1 MRPGLRAPPSG
12 GYDEKAKF
20 LMVLIRARSRNLQI
34 FPVALRNQETSMI
47 SVHSPRLT
55 PMSTALALMWSVG
68 CMTPA
73 FALETIVLEN
83 VVMQNAGKPA
93 ATVKRIEFADT
104 NLTKEEVQKLFAVDG
119 SKEEKTAL
127 MAKLVA
133 SKISIPD
140 VVIADDKGKF
150 TINGIQAVNVNA
162 GKVGQFGLAGFEGDV
177 PGDNGRVS
185 MKSGP
190 LTVDGA
196 GFAGL
201 LNAVQT
207 GDMSNASSH
216 FGKFSWQGFEMAA
229 PDKDTPADAPGG
241 NLVKL
246 KFGSITGEGTAD
258 GDVPLKTT
266 AALKDMTIE
275 LPPSSDAGRGL
286 TAAGY
291 STLTLGFT
299 FSSTYNPTAQT
310 VAIED
315 LTFTGKD
322 VGSIG
327 LKLGLGGIAKSIFTS
342 GNKDERLMALLGGSI
357 SGLEVKFA
365 DGGAAAKVLAFAAAQ
380 QGKTP
385 DALKAETSAMAA
397 QLIPMMLGGHPSAPK
412 IAEQVSAFINN
423 PKGLTVSAKPKSGS
437 LPFMQAMSLMEP
449 KAFLDAVDVTV
460 AADGAAVT
468 PAVSA
473 APAVRAPAAAAPAP
487 AAVGRLTG
495 AAAWNSLIG
504 NSISGKSEEG
514 DPLTEFYLANGTV
527 KQLIDDEI
535 STGKWALRGQEICF
549 EYPEDDD
556 ETCYKLVIDGNVATF
571 TDEDGAGRRYT
582 VEKGNPKKL

>member
-1 MRPGLRAPPSG
+1 MKLDSR
-12 GYDEKAKF
+12 
-20 LMVLIRARSRNLQI
+20 RARTDFVKRTPVQVPHAKEAKMIQARPSRLMQ
-34 FPVALRNQETSMI
+34 S
-47 SVHSPRLT
+47 
-55 PMSTALALMWSVG
+55 STAIAMMWSVG

-83 VVMQNAGKPA
+83 VVMQNPGKPA
-93 ATVKRIEFADT
+93 ATVRRIEFADT
-104 NLTKEEVQKLFAVDG
+104 NLTKEEVQKLFTVDG
-119 SKEEKTAL
+119 PKEEKTAI

-150 TINGIQAVNVNA
+150 TINGIQATGVNA

-190 LTVDGA
+190 LSIDGA

-207 GDMSNASSH
+207 GDMSAASSH

-241 NLVKL
+241 NMVKL
-246 KFGSITGEGTAD
+246 KFGSVTGEGTSE

-266 AALKDMTIE
+266 AAIKDLTIE

-291 STLTLGFT
+291 STINLGFT

-310 VAIED
+310 VAIDD
-315 LTFTGKD
+315 LTFSGRD
-322 VGSIG
+322 IGSIG
-327 LKLGLGGIAKSIFTS
+327 LKLGLGGINKSVFTN
-342 GNKDERLMALLGGSI
+342 GNKDERLMSLLGGSV
-357 SGLEVKFA
+357 SGLEVKFV

-385 DALKAETSAMAA
+385 DALKAETAAMAG
-397 QLIPMMLGGHPSAPK
+397 QLIPMMLGGHPSAAK
-412 IAEQVSAFINN
+412 IAEQVSAFISN
-423 PKGLTVSAKPKSGS
+423 PKGITVSAKPKAGA
-437 LPFMQAMSLMEP
+437 LPFMQAMTLLEP
-449 KAFLDAVDVTV
+449 KAFLDAVDVAV
-460 AADGAAVT
+460 LADGAPAAVAAVPAA

-473 APAVRAPAAAAPAP
+473 APAPRPAGPAPAP

-495 AAAWNSLIG
+495 AAAWNALIG
-504 NSISGKSEEG
+504 NSITGKSEEG
-514 DPLTEFYLANGTV
+514 DPLTEFYLPNGTV

-556 ETCYKLVIDGNVATF
+556 ETCYKLVVDGNIATF